1 MLELAHIP
9 SVIGTQN
16 IVITPTHN
24 ISYNATYKYKTMLEM
39 AHITINNNNHYIITL
54 QHYNID
60 NNNA

>member
-39 AHITINNNNHYIITL
+39 AHITINNNNHLNHYIITL
-54 QHYNID
+54 QH
-60 NNNA
+60 

>member
-24 ISYNATYKYKTMLEM
+24 NSYNATYKYKTMLEM

-54 QHYNID
+54 QH
-60 NNNA
+60 